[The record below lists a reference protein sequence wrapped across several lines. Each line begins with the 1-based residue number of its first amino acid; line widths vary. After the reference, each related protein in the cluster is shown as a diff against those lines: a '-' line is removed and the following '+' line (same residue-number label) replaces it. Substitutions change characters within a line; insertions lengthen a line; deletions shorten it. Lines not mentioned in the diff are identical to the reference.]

1 MTPVGLI
8 INLLLMG
15 AGIGLMLIGVGIIV
29 GTLLRKARRNLRQCD
44 KHDY

>member
-8 INLLLMG
+8 VGLLLMG
-15 AGIGLMLIGVGIIV
+15 AGIGLMLIGVASIV
-29 GTLLRKARRNLRQCD
+29 GRLLRTARRNLRQCD